1 MIMLVVSTATNI
13 ITTKNMIDIEN
24 FSKSNKLFD
33 GHYQLLR
40 PLSTD
45 GGTADVWLAIDIN
58 TIDASVDVEEN
69 TVDQDTGMLVAI
81 KIYRPKNALDI
92 DGEQRFRDEYKI
104 VYECRHENLLQPTNF
119 SIFEGIPYLVL
130 PYCKYGSS
138 EQLIGKKLSSDDIWR
153 FILDVSSGL
162 NRLHTNEPSIIHQ
175 DIKPANI
182 LIDNSKD
189 YAITDFGISSK
200 HNGIHNYY
208 YDDGNSGTM
217 AYMAPERFQEN
228 AEPMC
233 QSDIWAF
240 GATLYEIL
248 TGNVPFGEEGGRFQA
263 DNHVLPPQNNNIPSD
278 IQRLINDC
286 LALEPGNRPSA
297 NYIKEAALAKR
308 YPIKS
313 KRKYVWML
321 GIVLVLIISLLF
333 VVYPSKHTETTKI
346 PIEKLYNS
354 ALSDMKSDDALIV
367 KHGISQMD
375 SLSSLRYIPAIYQ
388 MAYTYGWYIEDE
400 SLKRKKV
407 LGIEVFDNEKDGLY
421 LPKKDRYSNE
431 ALALFSKILELN
443 DSTFA
448 EINAQSAY
456 RLACYYVNPNQIIK
470 PNMAKGK
477 MYLEQSEKWAELS
490 QDSTLLFKIKQSLD
504 TFK

>member
-1 MIMLVVSTATNI
+1 MRVCRKSMTHSHYN
-13 ITTKNMIDIEN
+13 KNMIDIEN

-45 GGTADVWLAIDIN
+45 GGTADVWLAID
-58 TIDASVDVEEN
+58 VN
-69 TVDQDTGMLVAI
+69 TVDVSVDEDEKSTEQDTGMLVAI

-138 EQLIGKKLSSDDIWR
+138 EQLIGKKLSLDDIWK
-153 FILDVSSGL
+153 FIFDVSSGL

-200 HNGIHNYY
+200 HNGTHNYY

-217 AYMAPERFQEN
+217 AYMAPERFQEG

-248 TGNVPFGEEGGRFQA
+248 TGNVPFGEEGGRFQME
-263 DNHVLPPQNNNIPSD
+263 NHAQPPQNNNIPSD
-278 IQRLINDC
+278 IQRLITDC
-286 LALEPGNRPSA
+286 LSLEPGNRPSA
-297 NYIKEAALAKR
+297 NSIKEAALAKH

-313 KRKYVWML
+313 KRKLIWFLGGIGVFIICML
-321 GIVLVLIISLLF
+321 FFIL
-333 VVYPSKHTETTKI
+333 PSKPTETPQI
-346 PIEKLYNS
+346 PVEKVYDD
-354 ALSDMKSDDALIV
+354 ALADMKSDNATIV
-367 KHGISQMD
+367 KRGISLMD
-375 SLSSLRYIPAIYQ
+375 SLSNQRYIPAIYQ

-407 LGIEVFDNEKDGLY
+407 LGIEVFNNEKDGLY
-421 LPKKDRYSNE
+421 LPKIDRYSNE

-448 EINAQSAY
+448 EINAQAAY

-477 MYLEQSEKWAELS
+477 KYLEQSKEWAELS
-490 QDSTLLFKIKQSLD
+490 NDTTLLFKIKQSLE

>member
-1 MIMLVVSTATNI
+1 MMDITAFT
-13 ITTKNMIDIEN
+13 
-24 FSKSNKLFD
+24 KSNKLFD

-45 GGTADVWLAIDIN
+45 GGTADVWLAID
-58 TIDASVDVEEN
+58 VN
-69 TVDQDTGMLVAI
+69 TVDVSVDEDEKSTEQDTGMLVAI

-138 EQLIGKKLSSDDIWR
+138 EQLIGKKLSSDDIWK

-200 HNGIHNYY
+200 HKGTHSYY
-208 YDDGNSGTM
+208 YYDGNSGTM
-217 AYMAPERFQEN
+217 AYMAPERFQDD
-228 AEPMC
+228 AAPMC

-248 TGNVPFGEEGGRFQA
+248 TGNVPFGEEGGRFQME
-263 DNHVLPPQNNNIPSD
+263 NHALPPQNNSIPSD
-278 IQRLINDC
+278 IQRLITDC
-286 LALEPGNRPSA
+286 LSLEPGNRPSA
-297 NYIKEAALAKR
+297 NSIKEAALVR
-308 YPIKS
+308 HYPIKS
-313 KRKYVWML
+313 KRNFIWIL
-321 GIVLVLIISLLF
+321 GVVAILIIGLLAF
-333 VVYPSKHTETTKI
+333 AFLSKPTKN
-346 PIEKLYNS
+346 IEKIYDD
-354 ALSDMKSDDALIV
+354 ALTDMKSDNATNV
-367 KHGISQMD
+367 KRGISLMD
-375 SLSSLRYIPAIYQ
+375 SLSNMRYIPAIYQ

-400 SLKRKKV
+400 SIKRKKV

-421 LPKKDRYSNE
+421 LPKIDRYSNE

-443 DSTFA
+443 DSNFA
-448 EINAQSAY
+448 EINAQAAY

-470 PNMAKGK
+470 SNMTKGK
-477 MYLEQSEKWAELS
+477 MYLEQSKKWAELS
-490 QDSTLLFKIKQSLD
+490 NDSVLLSKIRQSLE

>member
-1 MIMLVVSTATNI
+1 ML
-13 ITTKNMIDIEN
+13 IDGFVNTEQ
-24 FSKSNKLFD
+24 LFD

-40 PLSTD
+40 PLSTE
-45 GGTADVWLAIDIN
+45 GGTADVWLAIDTN
-58 TIDASVDVEEN
+58 TIDSSVDSEVELDN
-69 TVDQDTGMLVAI
+69 SDSGMLVAI

-92 DGEQRFRDEYKI
+92 EGEQRFRDEFKI

-138 EQLIGKKLSSDDIWR
+138 EQLIGKQLSSDEIWK

-162 NRLHTNEPSIIHQ
+162 NRLHSNEPPIIHQ

-182 LIDNSKD
+182 LIDNTKD

-200 HNGIHNYY
+200 HSAHGFY
-208 YDDGNSGTM
+208 YDDENSGTM

-228 AEPMC
+228 AEPIC

-240 GATLYEIL
+240 GATLFEIL
-248 TGNVPFGEEGGRFQA
+248 TGNVPFGEEGGRCQMESKA
-263 DNHVLPPQNNNIPSD
+263 QVPIVNNTSSD
-278 IQRLINDC
+278 IQRLVNDC
-286 LALEPGNRPSA
+286 LSLEPGNRPSA
-297 NYIKEAALAKR
+297 KNIKEAALAR
-308 YPIKS
+308 QYPVRS
-313 KRKYVWML
+313 RRKYILAL
-321 GIVLVLIISLLF
+321 GLISIAVVIISIFFLS
-333 VVYPSKHTETTKI
+333 PEKSI
-346 PIEKLYNS
+346 PVDKQFEI
-354 ALSDMKSDDALIV
+354 AMADVKSEDAATV
-367 KHGISQMD
+367 KRGISMMD
-375 SLSSLRYIPAIYQ
+375 SLSNLRYIPAIYQ
-388 MAYTYGWYIEDE
+388 MAYTYGWYIEKE
-400 SLKRKKV
+400 SLKRKNI

-421 LPKKDRYSNE
+421 LPKVDRYSNE
-431 ALALFSKILELN
+431 AMALFSKILELD

-470 PNMAKGK
+470 LNIFKGK
-477 MYLEQSEKWAELS
+477 IYLEQSKKWAELS
-490 QDSTLLFKIKQSLD
+490 KDSILLDKINKSLD

>member
-1 MIMLVVSTATNI
+1 ML
-13 ITTKNMIDIEN
+13 IDGFVNTEQ
-24 FSKSNKLFD
+24 LFD

-40 PLSTD
+40 PLSTE
-45 GGTADVWLAIDIN
+45 GGTADVWLAIDTN
-58 TIDASVDVEEN
+58 TIDSSVDSEVELDN
-69 TVDQDTGMLVAI
+69 SDSGMLVAI

-92 DGEQRFRDEYKI
+92 EGEQRFRDEFKI

-138 EQLIGKKLSSDDIWR
+138 EQLIGKQLSSDEIWK

-162 NRLHTNEPSIIHQ
+162 NRLHSNEPPIIHQ

-182 LIDNSKD
+182 LIDNTKD

-200 HNGIHNYY
+200 HSAHGFY
-208 YDDGNSGTM
+208 YDDENSGTM

-228 AEPMC
+228 AEPIC

-240 GATLYEIL
+240 GATLFEIL
-248 TGNVPFGEEGGRFQA
+248 TGNVPFGEEGGRCQMESKA
-263 DNHVLPPQNNNIPSD
+263 QVPIVNNTSSD
-278 IQRLINDC
+278 IQRLVNDC
-286 LALEPGNRPSA
+286 LSLEPGNRPSA
-297 NYIKEAALAKR
+297 KNIKEAALAR
-308 YPIKS
+308 QYPVRS
-313 KRKYVWML
+313 RRKYILAL
-321 GIVLVLIISLLF
+321 GLISIAVVIISIFFLS
-333 VVYPSKHTETTKI
+333 PEKSI
-346 PIEKLYNS
+346 PVDKQFEI
-354 ALSDMKSDDALIV
+354 AMTDVKSEDAATV
-367 KHGISQMD
+367 KRGISMMD
-375 SLSSLRYIPAIYQ
+375 SLSNLRYIPAIYQ
-388 MAYTYGWYIEDE
+388 MAYTYGWYIEKE
-400 SLKRKKV
+400 SLKRKNI

-421 LPKKDRYSNE
+421 LPKVDRYSNE
-431 ALALFSKILELN
+431 AMALFSKILELD

-470 PNMAKGK
+470 LNIFKGK
-477 MYLEQSEKWAELS
+477 IYLEQSKKWAELS
-490 QDSTLLFKIKQSLD
+490 KDSILLDKINKSLD

>member
-1 MIMLVVSTATNI
+1 MMDITAFT
-13 ITTKNMIDIEN
+13 
-24 FSKSNKLFD
+24 KSNKLFD

-45 GGTADVWLAIDIN
+45 GGTADVWLAIDVN
-58 TIDASVDVEEN
+58 TVDVSVDEDEKSI
-69 TVDQDTGMLVAI
+69 DQDTGMLVAI

-138 EQLIGKKLSSDDIWR
+138 EQLIGKKLSSDDIWK

-200 HNGIHNYY
+200 HKGTHSYY
-208 YDDGNSGTM
+208 YYDGNSGTM
-217 AYMAPERFQEN
+217 AYMAPERFQDD
-228 AEPMC
+228 AAPMC

-248 TGNVPFGEEGGRFQA
+248 TGNVPFGEEGGRFQME
-263 DNHVLPPQNNNIPSD
+263 NHALPPQNNNIPSD
-278 IQRLINDC
+278 IQRLITDC
-286 LALEPGNRPSA
+286 LSLEPGNRPSA
-297 NYIKEAALAKR
+297 NSIKEAALVR
-308 YPIKS
+308 HYPIKS
-313 KRKYVWML
+313 KRNFIWIL
-321 GIVLVLIISLLF
+321 GVVAILIIGLLAF
-333 VVYPSKHTETTKI
+333 AFLSKPTKN
-346 PIEKLYNS
+346 IEKIYDD
-354 ALSDMKSDDALIV
+354 ALTDMKSDNATNV
-367 KHGISQMD
+367 KRGISLMD
-375 SLSSLRYIPAIYQ
+375 SLSNMRYIPAIYQ

-400 SLKRKKV
+400 SIKRKKV

-421 LPKKDRYSNE
+421 LPKIDRYSNE

-443 DSTFA
+443 DSNFA
-448 EINAQSAY
+448 EINAQAAY

-470 PNMAKGK
+470 SNMTKGK
-477 MYLEQSEKWAELS
+477 MYLEQSKKWAELS
-490 QDSTLLFKIKQSLD
+490 NDSVLLSKIRQSLE

>member
-1 MIMLVVSTATNI
+1 MYMDITAFT
-13 ITTKNMIDIEN
+13 
-24 FSKSNKLFD
+24 KSNKLFD

-45 GGTADVWLAIDIN
+45 GGTADVWLAID
-58 TIDASVDVEEN
+58 VN
-69 TVDQDTGMLVAI
+69 TVDVSVDEDEKSTEQDTGMLVAI

-138 EQLIGKKLSSDDIWR
+138 EQLIGKKLSSDDIWK

-200 HNGIHNYY
+200 HKGTHSYY
-208 YDDGNSGTM
+208 YYDGNSGTM
-217 AYMAPERFQEN
+217 AYMAPERFQDD
-228 AEPMC
+228 AAPMC

-248 TGNVPFGEEGGRFQA
+248 TGNVPFGEEGGRFQME
-263 DNHVLPPQNNNIPSD
+263 NHALPPQNNKIPSD
-278 IQRLINDC
+278 IQRLITDC
-286 LALEPGNRPSA
+286 LSLEPGNRPSA
-297 NYIKEAALAKR
+297 NSIKEAALVR
-308 YPIKS
+308 HYPIKS
-313 KRKYVWML
+313 KRNFIWIL
-321 GIVLVLIISLLF
+321 GVVAILIIGLLAF
-333 VVYPSKHTETTKI
+333 AFLSKPTKN
-346 PIEKLYNS
+346 IEKIYDD
-354 ALSDMKSDDALIV
+354 ALTDMKSDNATNV
-367 KHGISQMD
+367 KRGISLMD
-375 SLSSLRYIPAIYQ
+375 SLSNMRYIPAIYQ

-400 SLKRKKV
+400 SIKRKKV

-421 LPKKDRYSNE
+421 LPKIDRYSNE

-443 DSTFA
+443 DSNFA
-448 EINAQSAY
+448 EINAQAAY

-470 PNMAKGK
+470 SNMTKGK
-477 MYLEQSEKWAELS
+477 MYLEQSKKWAELS
-490 QDSTLLFKIKQSLD
+490 NDSVLLSKIRQSLE